1 MTIFLSP
8 FPQTCIGRGLPQ
20 CGFDASTGLLARN
33 LFACKLERELTRVW
47 PRASALLLI
56 DLDGLDDLG
65 EAFGRT
71 GVEAVLEQFAR
82 RLENLAPRGAAL
94 GRLDRDTLALL
105 LAGPDDLHQVT
116 HTAAH
121 IRRALDMPFDL
132 AAGNIMLTACI
143 GIATCPTDADTG
155 AELLGHAGI
164 ALLHAGLAGHGVC
177 CFYTASMQALPASPW
192 SARHRAHWSAA
203 TTADAVDM
211 SRPTATA

>member
-8 FPQTCIGRGLPQ
+8 FPQNCIARGLPQ
-20 CGFDASTGLLARN
+20 CGVDAATGLLSRN
-33 LFACKLERELTRVW
+33 LFACKLERELARVW

-56 DLDGLDDLG
+56 DVDGLDDLG
-65 EAFGRT
+65 EAFGRI

-105 LAGPDDLHQVT
+105 LAGPEDLHQVT

-121 IRRALDMPFDL
+121 IRRALEKPFDL
-132 AAGNIMLTACI
+132 AAGDIMLTACI
-143 GIATCPTDADTG
+143 GIATCPADAGTA
-155 AELLGHAGI
+155 AELLAHAGI

-177 CFYTASMQALPASPW
+177 CFYTASMQALPATPW
-192 SARHRAHWSAA
+192 SARHRARWSGA
-203 TTADAVDM
+203 TAGDAVK
-211 SRPTATA
+211 RPAVPA